1 MPNTVPLHILFADDS
16 GDDVALLRQ
25 AFEERSIPVVFEHAL
40 DGQVAAQTLAGDANF
55 SLVLLDNHMPI
66 RTGLEVLQ
74 QVRQAGQFPQ
84 CPVVILTS
92 HILPS
97 QADELSAAGAVAIL
111 DKPNDWPGYLD
122 LVDQLVTLLRRE
134 QRAEAGS

>member
-1 MPNTVPLHILFADDS
+1 
-16 GDDVALLRQ
+16 
-25 AFEERSIPVVFEHAL
+25 
-40 DGQVAAQTLAGDANF
+40 
-55 SLVLLDNHMPI
+55 MPI

-74 QVRQAGQFPQ
+74 LVRQAGQFPR

-92 HILPS
+92 HIQPS
-97 QADELSAAGAVAIL
+97 QAEKLSAAGAVAIL

-122 LVDQLVTLLRRE
+122 LVDQLVNLLCRE